1 MTFLLDTNVL
11 IAMFRGKE
19 NIRKAILEA
28 GIEHCAVSEI
38 TLAEIVAGAYK
49 GGIDKHRHEIMFL
62 KEKFSILPIS
72 PYLETYGRIRAELEI
87 KGERL
92 DSFDLLLGATAL
104 DENLTIVTHNQRHL
118 GCIKGIRLLD
128 WESV

>member
-1 MTFLLDTNVL
+1 MTYLLDTNVL

-49 GGIDKHRHEIMFL
+49 GGIDQ
-62 KEKFSILPIS
+62 FSILPVS

-92 DSFDLLLGATAL
+92 DLFDLLLGATAI

-118 GCIKGIRLLD
+118 GRIKGVRLLD
-128 WESV
+128 WESK